1 MILILPMQQFR
12 STNPLLTLFFYNISP
27 FKYFFLKNFT
37 IIKTHYIITKNT
49 LLRHLIQ
56 YYETHYYKTH
66 TILFV
71 IITKLHYYE
80 THSYVKFIIMKPS
93 INYEARYCKTK
104 IHFSITEPA
113 ITQKFNFLLRNTNK
127 SFFSITEHTNVTQN
141 FILQLRNTILYLCFF
156 IVIRKDT
163 IVKQNLIFFLITKH
177 TIVKQ
182 QFVFILRNTLL
193 QK

>member
-1 MILILPMQQFR
+1 
-12 STNPLLTLFFYNISP
+12 
-27 FKYFFLKNFT
+27 
-37 IIKTHYIITKNT
+37 
-49 LLRHLIQ
+49 
-56 YYETHYYKTH
+56 
-66 TILFV
+66 
-71 IITKLHYYE
+71 
-80 THSYVKFIIMKPS
+80 MKPS

-163 IVKQNLIFFLITKH
+163 IVKQNLIFFFNYETHYCKTTIRFYIKKH
-177 TIVKQ
+177 TITK
-182 QFVFILRNTLL
+182 INYYEKTYYKINYLHLCKIKKNN
-193 QK
+193 